1 MGKSSEVLQKQ
12 RAPEIFQTQNKV
24 LVTNSLSQG
33 ANFLWHLIV
42 GSINSLKH
50 QVLSPTPLILTA
62 GNRDISHS
70 SWELGDPVYFS
81 CEIHK
86 DRATLGQ
93 PHAQEEHNTLRH
105 RTLPYNSHQDEGVQ
119 QLFPVL
125 SKKKHLWVS
134 QLLSFWRASQKKRR
148 RFGWKLL
155 RRAAFQRN
163 YTCRTEELH
172 DTGVHTEAT
181 SPSAHVRRYDALG
194 ILFVFIFVA
203 MCFTTLK

>member
-93 PHAQEEHNTLRH
+93 PHA
-105 RTLPYNSHQDEGVQ
+105 
-119 QLFPVL
+119 
-125 SKKKHLWVS
+125 
-134 QLLSFWRASQKKRR
+134 
-148 RFGWKLL
+148 
-155 RRAAFQRN
+155 
-163 YTCRTEELH
+163 
-172 DTGVHTEAT
+172 
-181 SPSAHVRRYDALG
+181 
-194 ILFVFIFVA
+194 
-203 MCFTTLK
+203 